1 MIRILLVLVAVLVAV
16 LAFVF
21 DRPWLYV
28 AAAIPL
34 VGALGLLGRHLWAA
48 YQKDEPASSPSEPAE
63 AESLEDLGITNVR
76 PQEPDG
82 GSNGASEPDEVP
94 PGSSE
99 AGALKKESPDA
110 AREPHS
116 KGKTRSSMEAEPT
129 AAPSVASEDR
139 PVLGPFLESL
149 RAALDAETVC
159 LLVQE
164 EVILE
169 YRVEA
174 LASAHAG
181 VQRSGRFETSA
192 PLLTATM
199 SRQPVTVRTLDG
211 DEERTD
217 LAFYDTPPAVDQVAL
232 APVSQPDTAA
242 TVFLLAD
249 ATAETDLSA
258 SRARSLLDHFADTV
272 PLLQEPDEEPAGR
285 ERATTHDPSGA
296 DRAAPADD
304 RSDQPRPRREIVAE
318 EMKAADAGDEELALV
333 LIHLNRAESI
343 ARQGE
348 GAVAT
353 AEKHLRTRLEH
364 LAPGQRVERFGEL
377 TYGLFPRRGLEAVEA
392 WAADIQDAMAQETGE
407 LEGGVSVGVAVRGP
421 RHDAEELRADATE
434 ALREA
439 YETGTCTIVA

>member
-21 DRPWLYV
+21 DRPWLYG

-34 VGALGLLGRHLWAA
+34 VGALGLLGRQLWRA
-48 YQKDEPASSPSEPAE
+48 YRQDQPSPPPSDPSED
-63 AESLEDLGITNVR
+63 ESLEDLGITNVR
-76 PQEPDG
+76 PRERDG
-82 GSNGASEPDEVP
+82 GSNGASEGEEVAP
-94 PGSSE
+94 AVSE
-99 AGALKKESPDA
+99 TEEPEGASSPDA
-110 AREPHS
+110 GQELRSEE
-116 KGKTRSSMEAEPT
+116 KTRSGKQ
-129 AAPSVASEDR
+129 AALSVASDDR

-169 YRVEA
+169 YHVEA

-181 VQRSGRFETSA
+181 VQRSGSFETNA

-211 DEERTD
+211 DEERAN
-217 LAFYDTPPAVDQVAL
+217 LAFYDTPPAIDQVAL

-258 SRARSLLDHFADTV
+258 SRARSLLEHFADTV
-272 PLLQEPDEEPAGR
+272 PLLQESDEEPAGR
-285 ERATTHDPSGA
+285 EPAPATEPSGA
-296 DRAAPADD
+296 DGAPPADN
-304 RSDQPRPRREIVAE
+304 RSNQPRPRREIVAE

-333 LIHLNRAESI
+333 LVHLNRAESI
-343 ARQGE
+343 ARRGE
-348 GAVAT
+348 EAVAT

-392 WAADIQDAMAQETGE
+392 WAADIQDAMGQETGE